1 MDCVKVVNT
10 FSIMV
15 VRGAR
20 ASRTKDCV
28 LDSSLSLAFSVA
40 EVSVFM
46 KASILGDLVVTTFG
60 S

>member
-1 MDCVKVVNT
+1 
-10 FSIMV
+10 MV

-20 ASRTKDCV
+20 ALRTKNCV

-46 KASILGDLVVTTFG
+46 KASVLGDLVATTFG